1 MVALYYITQIG
12 CFIQTT
18 QIVCFLFFRFKQ
30 SHLWQSSKSI
40 VIQPSFAYIS
50 TNTTKVFVKGER
62 PDAYLVTSASELSH
76 NIT

>member
-1 MVALYYITQIG
+1 MIILATK
-12 CFIQTT
+12 FN
-18 QIVCFLFFRFKQ
+18 Q
-30 SHLWQSSKSI
+30 SYPWQSSKSI
-40 VIQPSFAYIS
+40 VIQPSFAYIF

>member
-1 MVALYYITQIG
+1 MIILATK
-12 CFIQTT
+12 FN
-18 QIVCFLFFRFKQ
+18 Q
-30 SHLWQSSKSI
+30 SYPWQSSKSI

-62 PDAYLVTSASELSH
+62 PYAYLVPSTSELSH

>member
-1 MVALYYITQIG
+1 MIILATK
-12 CFIQTT
+12 FN
-18 QIVCFLFFRFKQ
+18 Q
-30 SHLWQSSKSI
+30 SYPWQSSKSI

-62 PDAYLVTSASELSH
+62 PDVYLVTSASELSH

>member
-1 MVALYYITQIG
+1 MIILATK
-12 CFIQTT
+12 FN
-18 QIVCFLFFRFKQ
+18 Q
-30 SHLWQSSKSI
+30 SYPWQSSKSI

-62 PDAYLVTSASELSH
+62 PDAYLVTSASELCH

>member
-1 MVALYYITQIG
+1 MIILATK
-12 CFIQTT
+12 FN
-18 QIVCFLFFRFKQ
+18 Q
-30 SHLWQSSKSI
+30 SYPWQSSKSI

-50 TNTTKVFVKGER
+50 TNTTKVFGKGER

>member
-1 MVALYYITQIG
+1 MIILATK
-12 CFIQTT
+12 FN
-18 QIVCFLFFRFKQ
+18 Q
-30 SHLWQSSKSI
+30 SYPWQSSKSI

-50 TNTTKVFVKGER
+50 TNATKVFVKGER

>member
-1 MVALYYITQIG
+1 MIILATK
-12 CFIQTT
+12 FN
-18 QIVCFLFFRFKQ
+18 Q
-30 SHLWQSSKSI
+30 SYPWQSSKSI

-62 PDAYLVTSASELSH
+62 PDAYLVTSASELCY

>member
-1 MVALYYITQIG
+1 MIILATK
-12 CFIQTT
+12 FN
-18 QIVCFLFFRFKQ
+18 Q
-30 SHLWQSSKSI
+30 SYPWQSSKSI

-50 TNTTKVFVKGER
+50 TNITKVFVKGER

>member
-1 MVALYYITQIG
+1 MIILATK
-12 CFIQTT
+12 FN
-18 QIVCFLFFRFKQ
+18 Q
-30 SHLWQSSKSI
+30 SYPWQSSKSI

-50 TNTTKVFVKGER
+50 TNTTKVFVKSER

>member
-1 MVALYYITQIG
+1 MIILATK
-12 CFIQTT
+12 FN
-18 QIVCFLFFRFKQ
+18 Q
-30 SHLWQSSKSI
+30 SYLWQSSKSI

-62 PDAYLVTSASELSH
+62 PDAYLVTSASEFSH